1 MKQGLEDKKNQK
13 GSTDSVSWADGES
26 DDIEVSAVVLSISL
40 GKISLIDSWILNSAC
55 SYHMCPNRM
64 WF

>member
-1 MKQGLEDKKNQK
+1 MAEI
-13 GSTDSVSWADGES
+13 SVADGES
-26 DDIEVSAVVLSISL
+26 DDIEVSADVLSISS
-40 GKISLIDSWILNSAC
+40 GKNFLIGSWVLNSAC